1 MHDLSH
7 RRLRV
12 LTTPRFIARLLITT
26 LLGFTATTAPFLA
39 AADLTAKLPERQS
52 SVTAAG
58 RALILQG
65 TPAIVGQPAPDA
77 KLADANFKAVKL
89 SDYHGKF
96 IILSVVPSLDTGT
109 CTLQTKAFHDRVTA
123 LPPNVVLLT
132 ISTDL
137 PFAQKRFCQQ
147 HHIDKMP
154 VLSDA
159 VWGDFGSN
167 YGLRIKD
174 MGLLTR
180 AVFLIN
186 PKGILVYQQLVPV
199 LSEQPD
205 YDAVFQAL
213 QQSMQHTAASS

>member
-1 MHDLSH
+1 MREIPKVPNSH
-7 RRLRV
+7 RASVAQL
-12 LTTPRFIARLLITT
+12 FIALMLSIS
-26 LLGFTATTAPFLA
+26 LVTAPHLSA
-39 AADLTAKLPERQS
+39 EDLTANLPERQS
-52 SVTAAG
+52 SVKAAG

-77 KLADANFKAVKL
+77 KVADANFKAVKL
-89 SDYHGKF
+89 SDYHGKY

-147 HHIDKMP
+147 HQIDKMP

-159 VWGDFGSN
+159 VWGDFGSS
-167 YGLRIKD
+167 YGVRIKD

-180 AVFLIN
+180 SVFLIN

-199 LSEQPD
+199 LSEQPN
-205 YDAVFQAL
+205 YDAVLQAL
-213 QQSMQHTAASS
+213 QQAMHVSSITE